1 MSTVDRVQRSVMD
14 RMLRGALA
22 PGTWMR
28 QDELAASMGVSKIPV
43 REALQRLAALGLL
56 RFEPNRGAVIPALTA
71 AEADENFT
79 LRRAVEPELLRRSIP
94 KLTIVDLAEA
104 ELALASD
111 RPATSDADPS
121 GLEANWRF
129 HRAIYVASG
138 WERGLAVVEI
148 LHASVAPYVRLYTDS
163 LGGGSDSDVEHQAL
177 LDACRSGDVD
187 GAVDLLDAHLDH
199 AATALR
205 AFLDDDVVDG
215 PAARGSEVGEDGWS

>member
-1 MSTVDRVQRSVMD
+1 
-14 RMLRGALA
+14 MLRGALA

-71 AEADENFT
+71 GEADENFT

-94 KLTIVDLAEA
+94 NLTIVDLAEA
-104 ELALASD
+104 ELALTAD
-111 RPATSDADPS
+111 PAATSDLDPS

-129 HRAIYVASG
+129 HRAIYAASG

-148 LHASVAPYVRLYTDS
+148 LHASVAPYVRLYTDA
-163 LGGGSDSDVEHQAL
+163 LGGGSDSDAEHLAL
-177 LDACRSGDVD
+177 LDACRTGDVE
-187 GAVDLLDAHLDH
+187 GAVDLLDVHLDH
-199 AATALR
+199 AATALQ
-205 AFLDDDVVDG
+205 AFLDDD
-215 PAARGSEVGEDGWS
+215 ARSARRSRHDEVREDGGS

>member
-1 MSTVDRVQRSVMD
+1 
-14 RMLRGALA
+14 MLRGALA

-28 QDELAASMGVSKIPV
+28 QDELASSMGVSKIPV

-79 LRRAVEPELLRRSIP
+79 LRRVVEPELLRRAIP
-94 KLTIVDLAEA
+94 KMSIVDLAGA
-104 ELALASD
+104 ELALNADPGAS
-111 RPATSDADPS
+111 SDIDPS

-163 LGGGSDSDVEHQAL
+163 LGGASDSDDEHLAL
-177 LDACRSGDVD
+177 LAACRSGDV
-187 GAVDLLDAHLDH
+187 ACALDLLDTHLDQ
-199 AATALR
+199 AATALQV
-205 AFLDDDVVDG
+205 FLTD
-215 PAARGSEVGEDGWS
+215 REVREDGQP